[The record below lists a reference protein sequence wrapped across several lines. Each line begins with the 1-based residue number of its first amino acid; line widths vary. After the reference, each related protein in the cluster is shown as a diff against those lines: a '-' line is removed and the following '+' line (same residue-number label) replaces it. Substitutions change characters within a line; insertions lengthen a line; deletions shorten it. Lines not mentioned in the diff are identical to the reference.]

1 MVDVA
6 GNFFFGARVLVKWGY
21 WRRKPGKPRRFQ
33 EPMAEDPN
41 LKEGKVGEG
50 ERIQSSL
57 EGDTE
62 LGG

>member
-1 MVDVA
+1 
-6 GNFFFGARVLVKWGY
+6 
-21 WRRKPGKPRRFQ
+21 
-33 EPMAEDPN
+33 MAEDPN